1 MGWYVLRKAPS
12 TLLVLVLASFLI
24 FSLIRLV
31 PGDPVAAL
39 AGPDATP
46 EARAAIRADLG
57 LDRPLLSQYVVW
69 LGDVLTLDLG
79 RSYRLGG
86 QVSDLLADGAT
97 NTLVLT
103 FTALALAALL
113 ALAASTLTVVL
124 DKPWLN
130 SVMSAVNTV
139 AVAVPTF
146 VTGLVLVLV
155 FAVLLRLLPAGG
167 TPPDGYLARPDI
179 TLQYL
184 LLPAICLALPAAAA
198 LTRFLT
204 ESLRTQMRQP
214 YVMTARAL
222 GIPRRRIV
230 LTQALRNALPS
241 SLTVLGIQFGTLLGG
256 AVLVEAIFAW
266 PGLGRLVEQG
276 ISARDYPVVQV
287 LLLLSV
293 AVFVL
298 TQLLTDVLQATLDPR
313 IRIEGGTR

>member
-1 MGWYVLRKAPS
+1 MTVLSARPARPGTATSSLRAPGLDWLLMLATLALVTMG
-12 TLLVLVLASFLI
+12 TLLVWS
-24 FSLIRLV
+24 
-31 PGDPVAAL
+31 
-39 AGPDATP
+39 ATST
-46 EARAAIRADLG
+46 RADLTG
-57 LDRPLLSQYVVW
+57 
-69 LGDVLTLDLG
+69 GDANAYLRKQLVNVAIG
-79 RSYRLGG
+79 
-86 QVSDLLADGAT
+86 
-97 NTLVLT
+97 LVL
-103 FTALALAALL
+103 
-113 ALAASTLTVVL
+113 
-124 DKPWLN
+124 
-130 SVMSAVNTV
+130 MV
-139 AVAVPTF
+139 AVMATDHRWVRILAPLAYVAS